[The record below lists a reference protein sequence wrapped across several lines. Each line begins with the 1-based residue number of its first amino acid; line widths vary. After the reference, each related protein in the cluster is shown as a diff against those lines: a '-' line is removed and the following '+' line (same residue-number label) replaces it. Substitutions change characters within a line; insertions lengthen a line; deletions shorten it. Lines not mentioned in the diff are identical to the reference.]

1 MKKTKNKYS
10 YLYVLQG
17 NYGCGDGWD
26 DLTSSEDYGEIRQDL
41 KAYKENEGGRYRI
54 IHRREPAK

>member
-1 MKKTKNKYS
+1 MKKTKNKYT
-10 YLYVLQG
+10 YLHVLQG
-17 NYGCGDGWD
+17 NYGYGHGWE
-26 DLTSSEDYGEIRQDL
+26 DLTTSEDRSEVKQDL